1 MEKKIE
7 KKDRSRRKEGKKKL
21 FRHENRNTV
30 EPRSNG
36 IVFITD
42 SYSWSLQ
49 IDFFHFFVGNNRSS
63 TITEENC
70 RSAEIR

>member
-1 MEKKIE
+1 MRKDEISTKTGTWRKRSKKKIE
-7 KKDRSRRKEGKKKL
+7 VEEKKEKKKL

-49 IDFFHFFVGNNRSS
+49 INFY
-63 TITEENC
+63 
-70 RSAEIR
+70 

>member
-7 KKDRSRRKEGKKKL
+7 KKDRSRRKEGKNYSGMKT
-21 FRHENRNTV
+21 ENTV

-42 SYSWSLQ
+42 SYS
-49 IDFFHFFVGNNRSS
+49 
-63 TITEENC
+63 
-70 RSAEIR
+70 

>member
-1 MEKKIE
+1 MRKDEISTKTGTWRKRSKKKIE
-7 KKDRSRRKEGKKKL
+7 VEEKKEKKKL

-42 SYSWSLQ
+42 SYS
-49 IDFFHFFVGNNRSS
+49 
-63 TITEENC
+63 
-70 RSAEIR
+70 